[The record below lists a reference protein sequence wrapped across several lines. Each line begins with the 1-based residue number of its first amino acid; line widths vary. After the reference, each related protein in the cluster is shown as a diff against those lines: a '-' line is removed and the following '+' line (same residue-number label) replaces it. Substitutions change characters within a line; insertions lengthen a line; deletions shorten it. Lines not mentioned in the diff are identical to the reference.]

1 MLNIY
6 ITLPK
11 DHKEYTLR
19 KYELMTIFPLEED
32 LSKNGM
38 EGVRKV
44 LGDFGAQIESENA
57 FGERDLCYEVKKRNR
72 GKFIL
77 FNINVNPAKVV
88 DIDRQFKLNDNLLK
102 FMFVRVDE

>member
-1 MLNIY
+1 M
-6 ITLPK
+6 
-11 DHKEYTLR
+11 R

-38 EGVRKV
+38 EGVKKV
-44 LGDFGAQIESENA
+44 LADFGAEIESENA
-57 FGERDLCYEVKKRNR
+57 FGDRDLCYEVKKRNR

-77 FNINVNPAKVV
+77 FNLKLNPSKVV
-88 DIDRQFKLNDNLLK
+88 DIDRQFKLVDNLLK